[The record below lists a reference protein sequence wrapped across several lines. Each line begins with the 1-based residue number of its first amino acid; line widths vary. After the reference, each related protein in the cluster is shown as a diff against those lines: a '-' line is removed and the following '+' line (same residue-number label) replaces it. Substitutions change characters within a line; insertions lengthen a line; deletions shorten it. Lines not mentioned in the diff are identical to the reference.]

1 MKRLTVFMFIALFLS
16 FTQLGL
22 AEEINADSKIKEVS
36 IYPDSALI
44 TRAAGLNLKPGEYK
58 IILADIKPEIDE
70 NSLRVSSNNNSEV
83 KLFGAQLKR
92 EQLEK
97 APAENV
103 KKLQD
108 EIQALQDQK
117 KKIEDRKEVLS
128 QEKSFLDS
136 IRLFS
141 GEQIPKD
148 LVTKFPG
155 VDELQKLLAFLD
167 TKLNDN
173 YTQTMQ
179 SELDI
184 RELDLKIDAK
194 KRELSQIA
202 GPARKMKRSI
212 VVDLELSKAAKFDL
226 MVSYLARGAS
236 WQPIY
241 DARANFDKAQVE
253 LVSYALVRQSTGEDW
268 QDIDINLSTAK
279 PSIGGNLPYVA
290 PWILRPYQPML
301 MKAKGFLGSRM
312 ADTSQ
317 TQAFN
322 VEALN
327 AAPGIGGLEEKE
339 EVSYSQAQEKGTA
352 VVYKLNKRASVVS
365 DATEHKLPVSAQML
379 AADFKYSIFPRRIA
393 SAYLGSRVRNAANLQ
408 LLNGRVNIFLDGDF
422 VGASSIETIGPG
434 EEFDL
439 YLGADENVKVK
450 FEQIDKKVDET
461 LIGGIPSP
469 DRRIN
474 FTNKI
479 TLENYKS
486 KDIKVHL
493 FETMPVPEN
502 DKIKVKIG
510 NVNIA
515 PNDKDWKDRKGV
527 WRWELGLKPKE
538 KKEIIYSY
546 TIEHP
551 RNMVVEGL

>member
-1 MKRLTVFMFIALFLS
+1 MKRLTVFILIALFLS
-16 FTQLGL
+16 FTHLGF
-22 AEEINADSKIKEVS
+22 AEEINTDSKIKEVS
-36 IYPDSALI
+36 IYPDSCLV
-44 TRAAGLNLKPGEYK
+44 TRIASLNLKPGEYK
-58 IILADIKPEIDE
+58 VILSDIKPDIDE
-70 NSLRVSSNNNSEV
+70 NSLRVSSNNTSEV

-212 VVDLELSKAAKFDL
+212 VVDLELSRAVKFDL
-226 MVSYLARGAS
+226 SVSYLARGAS

-268 QDIDINLSTAK
+268 QDIDIILSTAK

-290 PWILRPYQPML
+290 PWILRPYQPKPMS
-301 MKAKGFLGSRM
+301 KSFLGRGIKSM
-312 ADTSQ
+312 DQ

-327 AAPGIGGLEEKE
+327 AEPGIGGLEEKE
-339 EVSYSQAQEKGTA
+339 EVQYSQAQEKGTA
-352 VVYKLNKRASVVS
+352 VVYKLNKKASVVS
-365 DATEHKLPVSAQML
+365 DGTEHKLPVSAQML
-379 AADFKYSIFPRRIA
+379 AADFKYSTFPRRIA
-393 SAYLGSRVRNAANLQ
+393 SAYLGSRVANAANLQ
-408 LLNGRVNIFLDGDF
+408 LLGGRVNIFLDGDF
-422 VGASSIETIGPG
+422 VGTSSIETIGQG

-450 FEQIDKKVDET
+450 FEQIDKKIDET

-474 FTNKI
+474 ITNKI

-527 WRWELGLKPKE
+527 WRWELSLKPKE

-546 TIEHP
+546 TIDHP
-551 RNMVVEGL
+551 RNMAVEGL